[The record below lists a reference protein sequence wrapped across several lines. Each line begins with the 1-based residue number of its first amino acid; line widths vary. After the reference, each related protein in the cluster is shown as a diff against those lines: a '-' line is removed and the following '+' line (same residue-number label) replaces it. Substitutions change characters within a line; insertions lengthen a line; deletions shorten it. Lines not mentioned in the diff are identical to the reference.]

1 MTYKD
6 IQEAQNAAAMVEIEN
21 IRFEERLNRQF
32 ANAADAHAFLNE
44 QPNADKLYV
53 RRKGDLFTVRPI
65 VILDA
70 DNIPVR
76 DGDILFLRNNRYCRA
91 KIVKCR
97 RSDDA
102 HNILFQGMRIE
113 GDTNDVVENF
123 GENGG
128 RVKIVSVKHHRRD
141 KKKRLSLREWIC
153 NIVEV
158 TGWFLDDSD
167 TYPFLALLFILVALP
182 LWLVVL
188 IVWTVTTIRDE
199 RILKKAET
207 AEAAL
212 IFADEFLSS
221 ESKESEHNEQNAV
234 YVNE

>member
-1 MTYKD
+1 MTYED
-6 IQEAQNAAAMVEIEN
+6 IQEVQNAAAMVEIEN

-32 ANAADAHAFLNE
+32 TSAADAHAFLNE

-53 RRKGDLFTVRPI
+53 RRTGDLFTVRPI

-102 HNILFQGMRIE
+102 HNILLQGMRIE

-123 GENGG
+123 GENDG

-141 KKKRLSLREWIC
+141 KKERRSPQEWIC

-158 TGWFLDDSD
+158 TNEFFDISD
-167 TYPFLALLFILVALP
+167 TFPLLALLIILVTLP

-188 IVWTVTTIRDE
+188 IVLAVTTIRDE
-199 RILKKAET
+199 KILKKAET

-212 IFADEFLSS
+212 IFADEGLNS
-221 ESKESEHNEQNAV
+221 ESNKGA
-234 YVNE
+234 

>member
-6 IQEAQNAAAMVEIEN
+6 IQEVQNAAAMVEIEN
-21 IRFEERLNRQF
+21 IRFEERLNRRF
-32 ANAADAHAFLNE
+32 ASAADAHAFLNE

-53 RRKGDLFTVRPI
+53 RRTGDLFTVRPI

-91 KIVKCR
+91 KIVKRR

-102 HNILFQGMRIE
+102 HNILFQGMCIE

-123 GENGG
+123 GENDG

-141 KKKRLSLREWIC
+141 KRERRSSSEWIY
-153 NIVEV
+153 NIVEF
-158 TGWFLDDSD
+158 TGGLFELC
-167 TYPFLALLFILVALP
+167 PLLALLIFLVTLP
-182 LWLVVL
+182 LWIVVL
-188 IVWTVTTIRDE
+188 IVWTATTIRDE

-212 IFADEFLSS
+212 IFADEGLNS
-221 ESKESEHNEQNAV
+221 ESKESEHNEQCCV
-234 YVNE
+234 

>member
-1 MTYKD
+1 MTYED
-6 IQEAQNAAAMVEIEN
+6 IQEVQNAAAMVEIEN

-32 ANAADAHAFLNE
+32 TSAADAHAFLNE

-53 RRKGDLFTVRPI
+53 RRTGDLFTVRPI

-102 HNILFQGMRIE
+102 HNVLFQGMCIE

-141 KKKRLSLREWIC
+141 KKERLSLHKWIC

-158 TGWFLDDSD
+158 IDEFFDISD
-167 TYPFLALLFILVALP
+167 TFPFLALLIILVTLP

-188 IVWTVTTIRDE
+188 IVWAVTTIRDE
-199 RILKKAET
+199 KILKKAET

-212 IFADEFLSS
+212 IFADEGLNS
-221 ESKESEHNEQNAV
+221 ESNKGA
-234 YVNE
+234 

>member
-6 IQEAQNAAAMVEIEN
+6 IQEAQNAAAMVEIDN
-21 IRFEERLNRQF
+21 IRFEERLNRRF

-53 RRKGDLFTVRPI
+53 RRTGDLFAVRPI

-76 DGDILFLRNNRYCRA
+76 DGDILFLRSNRYCRA

-102 HNILFQGMRIE
+102 HNILLQGMCIE

-123 GENGG
+123 GENDG
-128 RVKIVSVKHHRRD
+128 RVKILSVKHHRRD
-141 KKKRLSLREWIC
+141 KRERRSSLEWIY
-153 NIVEV
+153 NIVEF
-158 TGWFLDDSD
+158 TGGLFELCSL
-167 TYPFLALLFILVALP
+167 LALLIFLVTLP
-182 LWLVVL
+182 LWIVVM
-188 IVWTVTTIRDE
+188 IVWTVVTIRDE

-212 IFADEFLSS
+212 IFADEGLNS
-221 ESKESEHNEQNAV
+221 ESKESEHNEQCCV
-234 YVNE
+234 

>member
-6 IQEAQNAAAMVEIEN
+6 IQEAQ
-21 IRFEERLNRQF
+21 
-32 ANAADAHAFLNE
+32 NAADAHAFLNE

-53 RRKGDLFTVRPI
+53 RRTGDLFTVRPI

-102 HNILFQGMRIE
+102 HNVLFQGMCIE
-113 GDTNDVVENF
+113 GDANDVVVNF
-123 GENGG
+123 GENDG
-128 RVKIVSVKHHRRD
+128 RAKIVSVKHHRRD
-141 KKKRLSLREWIC
+141 KRERLSSLEWIC

-158 TGWFLDDSD
+158 TGGLFDIFP
-167 TYPFLALLFILVALP
+167 YLALLIILVTLP

-188 IVWTVTTIRDE
+188 IVWAVTTIRDE
-199 RILKKAET
+199 KILKKAET

-212 IFADEFLSS
+212 IFADECLSS
-221 ESKESEHNEQNAV
+221 ESNKGA
-234 YVNE
+234 